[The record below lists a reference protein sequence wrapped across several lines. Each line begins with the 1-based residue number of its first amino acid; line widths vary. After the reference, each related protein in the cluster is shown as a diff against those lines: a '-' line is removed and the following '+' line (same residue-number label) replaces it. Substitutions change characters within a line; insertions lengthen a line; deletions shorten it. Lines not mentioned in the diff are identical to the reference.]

1 MSNDWTIVDMPASV
15 ESIGK
20 DALAMLG
27 LDQETF
33 QLKYQLEKRGK
44 EYMVWLLAP
53 NGDIVT
59 GNHGGYGFQTTPRA
73 AMVSMVMFLA
83 RESDKV
89 YDWARVAR
97 NRIANP
103 ER

>member
-27 LDQETF
+27 LDREKF
-33 QLKYQLEKRGK
+33 QLEKRGK

-59 GNHGGYGFQTTPRA
+59 GNHGGYGYQTTPRA

-89 YDWARVAR
+89 YEWARVAR
-97 NRIANP
+97 NRIASS